1 MADKRLES
9 MKADDLNLNAHLKE
23 IFGFSS
29 FNPYQEKII
38 ETVLKK
44 KNCLAVLPTGSGKS
58 LCYQLP
64 AIISKGLT
72 IVISPLISL
81 MKDQVM
87 QINEL
92 GPYAVLLNSTLTK
105 KKYGENLSTLRKGKA
120 RLLYVAPETLVK
132 ENLLELLGTIPITLF
147 TVDEAHCISEWGH
160 DFRPEYRQLSKIR
173 RRFRDVPCLALTATA
188 TSRVRQDIKTSLDL
202 DRCETIVA
210 SFDRPNLFLE
220 VKEKDKPF
228 EQLKT
233 FLAQFPDQS
242 GIIYCFSRK
251 QTDTLNEKL
260 EALGYSVRPYHAGL
274 TDKTRENNQQLFIRD
289 DVKIIVA
296 TVAFGMGINKPDV
309 RFVVHYD
316 LPKNI
321 ESYYQ
326 EIGRAGRD
334 GLAAHC
340 MLLLGYG
347 DIGKVQYLIDQK
359 YSAEERRI
367 AKIHLS
373 TMVQYAESRSC
384 RRLPLLSYFEE
395 TITENCNTCDNCLSG
410 KDQEAMDLTIEAQK
424 FISCI
429 IRTGELFG
437 MAHIIDVLRGSQAAK
452 VLDNKHDKVSTY
464 GIGKEHPKRA
474 WQQLGRQLIQQ
485 GFIVQDQ
492 QYGSLKLTAR
502 SWEILKSEIIFKGH
516 MDLKDKSPGKKKKE
530 YNYDN
535 ADYDRRLFAI
545 LKEKRKEIADAINM
559 PPYIVFPDK
568 SLIQMS
574 DIKPATLLEMKSIHG
589 VGEKK
594 FNAYGEIFFNIIV
607 EYCATGPSN

>member
-1 MADKRLES
+1 MNAK
-9 MKADDLNLNAHLKE
+9 KLNLDRHLQD
-23 IFGFSS
+23 IFGFIS
-29 FNPYQEKII
+29 FNPYQEEII
-38 ETVLKK
+38 KTVLDKK
-44 KNCLAVLPTGSGKS
+44 DCLAVLPTGSGKS

-64 AIISKGLT
+64 AIISKGLA

-92 GPYAVLLNSTLTK
+92 GPYAVLLNSTLSQ
-105 KKYGENLSTLRKGKA
+105 KKYAKNLSRIKEGKA
-120 RLLYVAPETLVK
+120 NLLYVAPETLVK
-132 ENLLELLGTIPITLF
+132 ENLLGLLDTIPLCLF

-160 DFRPEYRQLSKIR
+160 DFRPEYRKLFMIR
-173 RRFRDVPCLALTATA
+173 NRFKNVPCLALTATA
-188 TSRVRQDIKTSLDL
+188 TSRVRQDIKASLGL
-202 DRCETIVA
+202 KNGETFVA

-220 VKEKDKPF
+220 VKEKDNPF
-228 EQLKT
+228 TQLQIFLEQ
-233 FLAQFPDQS
+233 FDDQS

-251 QTDTLNEKL
+251 QTDHLNQR
-260 EALGYSVRPYHAGL
+260 LGDLGFSIRPYHAGL
-274 TDKTRENNQQLFIRD
+274 TDKTREENQQLFIKD

-334 GLAAHC
+334 GLPAHC

-347 DIGKVQYLIDQK
+347 DIGKIQYLIDQK
-359 YSAEERRI
+359 FTADERRI

-395 TITENCNTCDNCLSG
+395 IITTENCKTCDNCLSG
-410 KDQEAMDLTIEAQK
+410 KDLEAKDLTIEAQM
-424 FISCI
+424 FMSCI

-437 MAHIIDVLRGSQAAK
+437 MAHIVDVLRGSKAK
-452 VLDNKHDKVSTY
+452 KVMDNNHHTLSTY
-464 GIGKEHPKRA
+464 NIGNKCSKKA

-485 GFIVQDQ
+485 GVIIQET
-492 QYGSLKLTAR
+492 QYGSLKLTPD
-502 SWEILKSEIIFKGH
+502 SWRILKSEVIFMGH
-516 MDLKDKSPGKKKKE
+516 MDIKDRSKSKTKE
-530 YNYDN
+530 KYNYDN
-535 ADYDRRLFAI
+535 DDYDRVLFHK

-574 DIKPATLLEMKSIHG
+574 DIKPSTLLEMKGIHG

-594 FNAYGEIFFNIIV
+594 FSTYAEAFFNIIKS
-607 EYCATGPSN
+607 YCDDVSP

>member
-1 MADKRLES
+1 MTADNL
-9 MKADDLNLNAHLKE
+9 DLHLHLKE

-29 FNPYQEKII
+29 FNPFQEDII
-38 ETVLKK
+38 KVVLEKK
-44 KNCLAVLPTGSGKS
+44 DCIAVLPTGSGKS

-64 AIISKGLT
+64 AIISDGLT

-92 GPYAVLLNSTLTK
+92 GPYAVLLNSALSQ
-105 KKYGENLSTLRKGKA
+105 KKYRENMSRLRQGKA
-120 RLLYVAPETLVK
+120 SLLYVAPETLVK
-132 ENLLELLGTIPITLF
+132 ESVLELLSDIPLSLF

-160 DFRPEYRQLSKIR
+160 DFRPEYRQLSRIR
-173 RRFRDVPCLALTATA
+173 NQFKNVPCLALTATA
-188 TSRVRQDIKTSLDL
+188 TARVRQDIKTSLDL
-202 DRCETIVA
+202 KHCETILA

-233 FLAQFPDQS
+233 FLEQFPDQS

-251 QTDTLNEKL
+251 QTDSLSHKL
-260 EALGYSVRPYHAGL
+260 EGLGYSVRPYHAGL
-274 TDKTRENNQQLFIRD
+274 TDKTREENQQLFIRD

-309 RFVVHYD
+309 RFVVHFD

-347 DIGKVQYLIDQK
+347 DIGKIQYLIDQK
-359 YSAEERRI
+359 YTAEERRI
-367 AKIHLS
+367 SKIHLS

-384 RRLPLLSYFEE
+384 RRMPLLSYFEE
-395 TITENCNTCDNCLSG
+395 TVTKKCNTCDNCLSG
-410 KDQEAMDLTIEAQK
+410 KDQEAKDLTIEAQK
-424 FISCI
+424 FMSCI

-452 VLDNKHDKVSTY
+452 VINNRHDTISTY
-464 GIGKEHPKRA
+464 GIGKESPKRA

-492 QYGSLKLTAR
+492 QYGSLKLTAK
-502 SWEILKSEIIFKGH
+502 SWEILKSETIFKGH
-516 MDLKDKSPGKKKKE
+516 MDLEDKPASKKKKA
-530 YNYDN
+530 YNNEN
-535 ADYDRRLFAI
+535 ADYDRVLFRK
-545 LKEKRKEIADAINM
+545 LKDKRKEIADAIGM

-568 SLIQMS
+568 ALMQMA
-574 DIKPATLLEMKSIHG
+574 DVKPALLEEMTAIHG

-594 FNAYGEIFFNIIV
+594 FISYGETFFTIIKDYCDQETKGTLDNI
-607 EYCATGPSN
+607 

>member
-1 MADKRLES
+1 MDSYNLPDS
-9 MKADDLNLNAHLKE
+9 LIGNLDLDYCLKD
-23 IFGFSS
+23 IFGFDS
-29 FNPYQEKII
+29 FNPYQKKII
-38 ETVLKK
+38 ETVLDKK
-44 KNCLAVLPTGSGKS
+44 DCLAVLPTGSGKS

-92 GPYAVLLNSTLTK
+92 GPYAVLLNSTLTQK
-105 KKYGENLSTLRKGKA
+105 QYGENLSRLRKGDA
-120 RLLYVAPETLVK
+120 CLLYVAPETLVK
-132 ENLLELLGTIPITLF
+132 ESVLELLGNIEINLF

-160 DFRPEYRQLSKIR
+160 DFRPEYRKLSMIR
-173 RRFRDVPCLALTATA
+173 NMFRDVPCLALTATA
-188 TSRVRQDIKTSLDL
+188 TSRVRQDITNSLDL
-202 DRCETIVA
+202 QNQETFVA

-233 FLAQFPDQS
+233 FLEGFLDQS

-251 QTDTLNEKL
+251 QTDSITQKL
-260 EALGYSVRPYHAGL
+260 DDLGYLVRAYHAGL
-274 TDKTRENNQQLFIRD
+274 TDKTREENQQLFIRD
-289 DVKIIVA
+289 DIKIIVA

-309 RFVVHYD
+309 RFVVHFD

-359 YSAEERRI
+359 FTADERRI

-384 RRLPLLSYFEE
+384 RRIPLLSYFEE
-395 TITENCNTCDNCLSG
+395 NVEGKKCNTCDNCLSD
-410 KDQEAMDLTIEAQK
+410 KDSEAEDLTI
-424 FISCI
+424 
-429 IRTGELFG
+429 
-437 MAHIIDVLRGSQAAK
+437 
-452 VLDNKHDKVSTY
+452 
-464 GIGKEHPKRA
+464 
-474 WQQLGRQLIQQ
+474 
-485 GFIVQDQ
+485 
-492 QYGSLKLTAR
+492 
-502 SWEILKSEIIFKGH
+502 
-516 MDLKDKSPGKKKKE
+516 
-530 YNYDN
+530 
-535 ADYDRRLFAI
+535 
-545 LKEKRKEIADAINM
+545 
-559 PPYIVFPDK
+559 
-568 SLIQMS
+568 
-574 DIKPATLLEMKSIHG
+574 
-589 VGEKK
+589 
-594 FNAYGEIFFNIIV
+594 
-607 EYCATGPSN
+607 